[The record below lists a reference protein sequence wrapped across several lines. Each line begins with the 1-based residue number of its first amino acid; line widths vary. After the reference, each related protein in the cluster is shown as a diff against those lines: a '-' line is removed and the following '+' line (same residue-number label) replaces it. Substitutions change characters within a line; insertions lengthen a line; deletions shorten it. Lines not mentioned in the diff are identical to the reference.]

1 MLSRI
6 QSYLDSQRPP
16 TPCLVL
22 DLDVVRANFLALCAE
37 FGTATVLYAVKAN
50 PEPVVIA
57 LLAELGAGFDVAS
70 PAEIDLCLAQG
81 APAERISYGNTIK
94 KAADVAYAYRAGVRR
109 FTFDS
114 AGDLDNLARHAPGS
128 VASCRVLVD
137 AAPSGTP
144 FGRKFGCSAE
154 LAVTLL
160 AQAARQGLEPGIC
173 FHVGS
178 QQRDPAAWEQGIRQV
193 ARVAAAL
200 AGSGVRLRSV
210 NAGGGFPVSYRE
222 PVPPLAEYADA
233 VGRAVTAHFGPDHP
247 ELIIEPGRAI
257 VATAGMIR
265 TQVVQVSRKSMS
277 DTHRWVYL
285 DIGRYNGLAE
295 TENEYIAYRLATH
308 RPATPDGPVI
318 IAGPTCDGDDVLYQ
332 HRPYRLPLTM
342 RPGDYVDILDA
353 GAYTASYSSVSF
365 NGFPPLPTHV
375 LGAGPQARRGVFA
388 GQHVL
393 AELRG
398 VEPDRLDDAALLCE
412 TMERALKQAGATV
425 CEVVAKRFEPQGVTV
440 LALLSESHAS
450 LHTYPEHGSLFADV
464 FTCGPHADPRQ
475 AITLLGEALGAT
487 QTQVRTVHR
496 GDR

>member
-1 MLSRI
+1 M
-6 QSYLDSQRPP
+6 
-16 TPCLVL
+16 
-22 DLDVVRANFLALCAE
+22 DLDVVRANFRSLRAE
-37 FGTATVLYAVKAN
+37 FGTAAVHYAVKAN
-50 PEPVVIA
+50 PEPAVVA

-70 PAEIDLCLAQG
+70 PAEIDLCLAQDV
-81 APAERISYGNTIK
+81 PAERISYGNTIK
-94 KAADVAYAYRAGVRR
+94 KAADIAYAYRAGVCR

-114 AGDLDNLARHAPGS
+114 AGDLVNLARHAPGS
-128 VASCRVLVD
+128 VASCRLLVD
-137 AAPSGTP
+137 TAPAGTP

-154 LAVTLL
+154 TAVTLL
-160 AQAARQGLEPGIC
+160 ALAARQGLVPGIS

-178 QQRDPAAWEQGIRQV
+178 QQLDPAAWEQGIRQAAQV
-193 ARVAAAL
+193 ADAL
-200 AGSGVRLRSV
+200 TGSGVRLRSL

-222 PVPPLAEYADA
+222 PVPPLAEYARA
-233 VGRAVTAHFGPDHP
+233 VGRAVIAHFGPDHP

-257 VATAGMIR
+257 VATAGVIR
-265 TQVVQVSRKSMS
+265 AQVVQVSRKSTS
-277 DTHRWVYL
+277 DSHRWVYL
-285 DIGRYNGLAE
+285 DIGRYTGLAE
-295 TENEYIAYRLATH
+295 TENEYIAYQLATH
-308 RPATPDGPVI
+308 CPATPDGPVI

-332 HRPYRLPLTM
+332 HTPYRLPLSL
-342 RPGDYVDILDA
+342 RPGDHVDILDA

-375 LGAGPQARRGVFA
+375 LGVVPPAQPGAFA
-388 GQHVL
+388 GRHVL

-398 VEPDRLDDAALLCE
+398 VDPARLDDTELLCD

-425 CEVVAKRFEPQGVTV
+425 CEVVAKRFEPHGVSV

-464 FTCGPHADPRQ
+464 FTCGPNADPQQ
-475 AITLLGEALGAT
+475 AIALLGEALGAT